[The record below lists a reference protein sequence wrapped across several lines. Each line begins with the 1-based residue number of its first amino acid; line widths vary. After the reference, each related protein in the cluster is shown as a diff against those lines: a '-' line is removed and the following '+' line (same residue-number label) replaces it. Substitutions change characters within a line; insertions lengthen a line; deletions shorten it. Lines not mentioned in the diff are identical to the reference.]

1 MCSLQGIQPRK
12 NFFYFVIQIL
22 KYFLFNSIQQPL
34 IQQGDLSAKDCV
46 VALYDYDEK
55 TAREISVK
63 EGQVL
68 TLLNSNNRVSWSYLG
83 AI

>member
-1 MCSLQGIQPRK
+1 MCVQEMQPRK
-12 NFFYFVIQIL
+12 TFFHFVF
-22 KYFLFNSIQQPL
+22 FLIQQPL

-68 TLLNSNNRVSWSYLG
+68 TLLNSNNRVSWSSFD